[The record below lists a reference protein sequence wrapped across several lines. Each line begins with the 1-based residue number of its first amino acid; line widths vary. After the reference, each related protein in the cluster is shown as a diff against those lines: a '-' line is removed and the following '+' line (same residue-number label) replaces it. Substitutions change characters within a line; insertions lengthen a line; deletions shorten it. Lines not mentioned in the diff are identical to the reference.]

1 MLLALKVAP
10 QRSTLY
16 AGLARTL
23 AEPELMAS
31 PLGGRVQSC
40 EPVRL
45 AGQDY
50 LLVDLAGEPDAADL
64 DVLSRLGATSEVHE
78 YFPAI
83 GDVPGP
89 LLRPV
94 EPTWAPFVPPEIVEA
109 RRYRGKTNE
118 LFTTVLLNLALFAGD
133 FAAEPAARLRVLDP
147 LAGGGTTLF
156 TALVRGYDAAGIERE
171 REDVES
177 TDAYVRQFLRGAGV
191 RFKRVAERLRGIGRR
206 TVYTIGRGDDTRL
219 LALALGDT
227 FAAPELLGG
236 LPGGARFHAVVA
248 DLPYGIQHR
257 GQVEDLLAD
266 ALPAWAALL
275 LPGGAAALAWEAS
288 HLTRAEAIDLVEQHP
303 GLRVRDD
310 PPYDALAHAVD
321 RAIKRRDVLVIVK
334 RGP

>member
-1 MLLALKVAP
+1 MRGTGRGRRPRSGAPARPYCPATRLPDYPTPPDRPMLLALKVAP

-156 TALVRGYDAAGIERE
+156 TALVRGV
-171 REDVES
+171 EDVAS
-177 TDAYVRQFLRGAGV
+177 HAGYSVILCNTDEDPAKELSSLHVLR
-191 RFKRVAERLRGIGRR
+191 RKRVDGIILAKLDG
-206 TVYTIGRGDDTRL
+206 TAKGGVAFSVYNELHVPIWYVGTGEKPEDFAPFDH
-219 LALALGDT
+219 LAFVNAL
-227 FAAPELLGG
+227 FE
-236 LPGGARFHAVVA
+236 
-248 DLPYGIQHR
+248 
-257 GQVEDLLAD
+257 
-266 ALPAWAALL
+266 
-275 LPGGAAALAWEAS
+275 
-288 HLTRAEAIDLVEQHP
+288 
-303 GLRVRDD
+303 
-310 PPYDALAHAVD
+310 
-321 RAIKRRDVLVIVK
+321 
-334 RGP
+334 